1 MDIQKSKN
9 LTAEQQFRYELWQ
22 RCASTQE
29 AQRAY
34 KFITEPDSKETVR
47 QAQPS
52 PEKSTMRDGIYFI
65 DENGVAVLSENRYAV
80 GQNRRIPKEAIGLKM
95 GAFAIK
101 IALKDEWLGRT
112 TNLITMDKDSS
123 DKDENYDD
131 YIVNYDD
138 AVADMRG
145 KDNTDRLRPILNPE
159 IKLADGWYIPSLGEL
174 YRIFLNKAA
183 INGALQYIPSAQKL
197 QGKWYWASTQYSAK
211 FAWGMRFVNGG
222 CDWYNN
228 FTDVGA
234 VRAVA
239 AWEI

>member
-1 MDIQKSKN
+1 MNNESKN
-9 LTAEQQFRYELWQ
+9 LTAEQQFKYELWQ

-34 KFITEPDSKETVR
+34 KFIAEPDHEETVR

-52 PEKSTMRDGIYFI
+52 LSKSTMRDGVYLIYG
-65 DENGVAVLSENRYAV
+65 NGEAILPSDWYAKIKNRETTI
-80 GQNRRIPKEAIGLKM
+80 GAIGLRM
-95 GAFAIK
+95 GAFSIK

-112 TNLITMDKDSS
+112 TNLITRDNGSS

-131 YIVNYDD
+131 YIVQYDD
-138 AVADMRG
+138 AVADMKG

-183 INGALQYIPSAQKL
+183 INEALQHILGAQKL
-197 QGKWYWASTQYSAK
+197 QGKWYWASTEYNAK
-211 FAWGMRFVNGG
+211 FTWGMRLVNGA
-222 CDWYNN
+222 CDWYSAGND
-228 FTDVGA
+228 TGV
-234 VRAVA
+234 VRLVA